1 MMMNVTTL
9 LVLLATSVFAVSLGG
24 VLILTNAADT
34 SWGYAGDLG
43 PSQWGKLS
51 PEFAPCEEGKAQSP
65 IDISDAA
72 EVDLVDIEFHYGET
86 ERGLEAN
93 HSIYNNSHTIQVN
106 VGDGSYII
114 YNGISYELAQFH
126 FHSPSEHTIN
136 GEAAAMELHFVH
148 IDHNSGALAVVGVLL
163 VEGEGENKAYSN
175 IFDNMPAD
183 VGEPETLAEPVDLK
197 ALLPKRRAYYTYQGS
212 LTTPPCSEIVRWLL
226 LDMPVALSRAQIE
239 AYTALY
245 TGNARPVQPLGK
257 RDLLH
262 SRR

>member
-24 VLILTNAADT
+24 VLILTNAADA

-51 PEFAPCEEGKAQSP
+51 PDFAPCEEGNAQSP
-65 IDISDAA
+65 IDISDATQ
-72 EVDLVDIEFHYGET
+72 VDLVEIEFHYGET
-86 ERGLEAN
+86 EPGIESNQSIAN
-93 HSIYNNSHTIQVN
+93 NGHTIQVDVN
-106 VGDGSYII
+106 DGSYVI
-114 YNGISYELAQFH
+114 YNGISYDLVQFH

-136 GEAAAMELHFVH
+136 GEAAAMELHLVH
-148 IDHNSGALAVVGVLL
+148 KDRNSSALAVVGVLL
-163 VEGEGENKAYSN
+163 VEGEGENRAYTN
-175 IFDNMPAD
+175 IFDNLPAD
-183 VGEPETLAEPVDLK
+183 VGDPETLAVPVDLE
-197 ALLPKRRAYYTYQGS
+197 ALLPQRRAYYTYQGS

-226 LDMPVALSRAQIE
+226 LDTPVALSRAQIE

-245 TGNARPVQPLGK
+245 SGNARPAQPLGK
-257 RDLLH
+257 RDLLR